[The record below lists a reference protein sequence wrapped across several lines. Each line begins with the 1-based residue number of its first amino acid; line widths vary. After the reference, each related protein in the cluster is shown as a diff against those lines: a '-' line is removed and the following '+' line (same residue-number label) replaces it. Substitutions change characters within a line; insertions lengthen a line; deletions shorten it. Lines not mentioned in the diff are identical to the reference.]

1 MNKDV
6 LYIDVEDDITA
17 IITKIKASNEKI
29 IALVPPKR
37 IGALQS
43 AVNLRL
49 LNRAATQA
57 GKRLV
62 IITNNQALAGLAA
75 AASIPVAKNLQS
87 KPEIAEIPA
96 LEIDDEDVIDGG
108 ELPVGEHAESA
119 TGAGD
124 TESDDEVASVLP
136 SVNIDDEAPAQKST
150 PRSKNTPKAKKI
162 PNFNSFRKKLFIG
175 ILALLLLAGTL
186 VWAFVF
192 APAATVI
199 ITAKTTSSPVSGI
212 ISLGDTT
219 SVDKG
224 TLKVLTQSSD
234 SDVSVQFTPSG
245 QKDIGNKA
253 SGTASLSTNSIANL
267 GTTVPA
273 GTALTASNG
282 LTYYTT
288 SPVTFTINNYSGVPV
303 GIQAAD
309 SGEKYN
315 GATGTLSGAPSGVS
329 AKVTDATSG
338 GTSQIVPVVTAA
350 DVQAAKEKLVSQ
362 STDDAK
368 NQLTTKF
375 SSDYQVIAD
384 SFTVDRS
391 DVVSSPD
398 VGGQATDGKAT
409 LKSKVTYK
417 LSGIA
422 KSELT
427 QYLTDALKKQ
437 MTDQTT
443 QKVYDSGIASAKL
456 SDYKAGSPASIRL
469 TATGQVGPVINEN
482 DIKNEVAG
490 KRFGDVQSE
499 LTKINGVSDVE
510 VRFSYFWVNTIPKDT
525 KKITVEFSVQNA
537 NKN

>member
-17 IITKIKASNEKI
+17 IITKIKASSEKI

-49 LNRAATQA
+49 LNRSASQA

-75 AASIPVAKNLQS
+75 AASIPIAKNLQS

-96 LEIDDEDVIDGG
+96 LEIDDDDVIDGG
-108 ELPVGEHAESA
+108 ELPVGEHAAS
-119 TGAGD
+119 TTSDGD
-124 TESDDEVASVLP
+124 TESDDEVASLIP
-136 SVNIDDEAPAQKST
+136 SVNIDDEPKQKT
-150 PRSKNTPKAKKI
+150 LARSKDGTKAKKI

-175 ILALLLLAGTL
+175 ILALLLLVGTL

-199 ITAKTTSSPVSGI
+199 ITAKTSASPVSGI
-212 ISLGDTT
+212 ISLGDST

-234 SDVSVQFTPSG
+234 ADVSVQFTPTG
-245 QKDIGNKA
+245 QKDIGDKA

-267 GTTVPA
+267 GTTVPS
-273 GTALTASNG
+273 GTALVATNG

-288 SPVTFTINNYSGVPV
+288 APVTFTISNYTGVSV

-309 SGEKYN
+309 SGDKYN

-329 AKVTDATSG
+329 AKVTSATSG
-338 GTSQIVPVVTAA
+338 GTSQIVAVVTAA

-375 SSDYQVIAD
+375 SSDNQIITD

-391 DVVSSPD
+391 DAVSSPD
-398 VGGQATDGKAT
+398 VGAQAPDGKAT

-422 KSELT
+422 QADLT

-443 QKVYDSGIASAKL
+443 QKVYDSGASSAKL

-469 TATGQVGPVINEN
+469 SATGQVGPVINED
-482 DIKNEVAG
+482 DIKQQVAG
-490 KRFGDVQSE
+490 KRFGDVQAE
-499 LTKINGVSDVE
+499 LTKINGVSDVQ
-510 VRFSYFWVNTIPKDT
+510 VRFSYFWVRVIPKDT
-525 KKITVEFSVQNA
+525 KKITVEFSVQNVD
-537 NKN
+537 KN

>member
-49 LNRAATQA
+49 LNRSATQA
-57 GKRLV
+57 NKRLV
-62 IITNNQALAGLAA
+62 IITSNQALAGLAA

-108 ELPVGEHAESA
+108 ELPVGEH
-119 TGAGD
+119 
-124 TESDDEVASVLP
+124 VASAAGANEPDDAVDSLIP
-136 SVNIDDEAPAQKST
+136 SVNIDDEPKQK
-150 PRSKNTPKAKKI
+150 PPVRSKDTPKAKKI

-175 ILALLLLAGTL
+175 ILALILLVGTL

-199 ITAKTTSSPVSGI
+199 ITAKTAASPVSGI
-212 ISLGDTT
+212 ISLGDST

-224 TLKVLTQSSD
+224 MLRSLTQSSEAD
-234 SDVSVQFTPSG
+234 ASVQFTPTG

-253 SGTASLSTNSIANL
+253 AGTASLSTNSIGNL

-315 GATGTLSGAPSGVS
+315 GATGSLSGAPSGVS

-338 GTSQIVPVVTAA
+338 GTSQIVAVVTAA
-350 DVQAAKEKLVSQ
+350 DVQSAKEKLVSQ

-422 KSELT
+422 KSDLT